1 MKVTDE
7 AILGALLASGSNRA
21 AAKALGVSEK
31 TIRSRLQKADF
42 RERYEDLKNGMVE
55 AVADEIAANLSGAV
69 QTIVE
74 VMTNPDN
81 NASVRSQAAGE
92 LLRTALKYFEAGKF
106 ERRITAL
113 EAAQHQPITER
124 WNNEAGT

>member
-7 AILGALLASGSNRA
+7 AILGALLATGSNRA

-55 AVADEIAANLSGAV
+55 AVADEIACNLSTAV

-74 VMTNPDN
+74 IMTNPEN

-92 LLRTALKYFEAGKF
+92 LLRTALRYFEAGKF

-113 EAAQHQPITER
+113 EAAQNQPITENWR
-124 WNNEAGT
+124 DTRR

>member
-7 AILGALLASGSNRA
+7 AILGALLATGSNRA

-74 VMTNPDN
+74 VMTNPEN

>member
-7 AILGALLASGSNRA
+7 AILGALLATGSNRA
-21 AAKALGVSEK
+21 AAKALGVTEK
-31 TIRSRLQKADF
+31 TIRNRLQKADF

-74 VMTNPDN
+74 VMTNPEN

>member
-74 VMTNPDN
+74 VMTNPEN

>member
-7 AILGALLASGSNRA
+7 AILGALLATGSNRA

-31 TIRSRLQKADF
+31 TIRSRLQKPDF
-42 RERYEDLKNGMVE
+42 RARYEDLKNGMVE

-74 VMTNPDN
+74 VMKDPNN

-92 LLRTALKYFEAGKF
+92 LLRTALRYFEAGKF

-113 EAAQHQPITER
+113 EATQNQPITER
-124 WNNEAGT
+124 WNK

>member
-7 AILGALLASGSNRA
+7 AILGALLATGSNRA

-31 TIRSRLQKADF
+31 TIRSRLQKPDF

-74 VMTNPDN
+74 VMKDPNN

-92 LLRTALKYFEAGKF
+92 LLRTALRYFEAGKF

-113 EAAQHQPITER
+113 EASQHQPITER
-124 WNNEAGT
+124 WNK

>member
-7 AILGALLASGSNRA
+7 AILGALLATGSNRA

-31 TIRSRLQKADF
+31 TIRSRLQKPDF
-42 RERYEDLKNGMVE
+42 RARYEDLKNGMVE

-74 VMTNPDN
+74 VMKDPNN
-81 NASVRSQAAGE
+81 NASVRFQAAGE
-92 LLRTALKYFEAGKF
+92 LLRTALRYFEAGKF

-113 EAAQHQPITER
+113 EATQNQPITER
-124 WNNEAGT
+124 WNK

>member
-7 AILGALLASGSNRA
+7 AILGALLATGSNRA

-31 TIRSRLQKADF
+31 TIRSRLQKPDF

-74 VMTNPDN
+74 VMKDPNN

-92 LLRTALKYFEAGKF
+92 LLRTALRYFEAGKF

-113 EAAQHQPITER
+113 EATQNQPITER
-124 WNNEAGT
+124 WNK

>member
-31 TIRSRLQKADF
+31 TIRSRLQKPDF

-55 AVADEIAANLSGAV
+55 AVGDQIAANLSGAV

-74 VMTNPDN
+74 VMTNPEN
-81 NASVRSQAAGE
+81 NPAVRSQAAGE
-92 LLRTALKYFEAGKF
+92 LLRTALRYFEAGKF
-106 ERRITAL
+106 ERRLTAL
-113 EAAQHQPITER
+113 EAAQSQPITENWR
-124 WNNEAGT
+124 DTRK

>member
-7 AILGALLASGSNRA
+7 AILGALLATGSNRA
-21 AAKALGVSEK
+21 AAKALGVTEK
-31 TIRSRLQKADF
+31 TIRNRLQKADF

-74 VMTNPDN
+74 VMNNPDN

-92 LLRTALKYFEAGKF
+92 LLRTALRYFEAGKF

-113 EAAQHQPITER
+113 EASQHQPITER
-124 WNNEAGT
+124 WNK

>member
-7 AILGALLASGSNRA
+7 AILGALLATGSNRA

-74 VMTNPDN
+74 VMTNPEN

-92 LLRTALKYFEAGKF
+92 LLRTALRYFEAGKF

-113 EAAQHQPITER
+113 EAAQHQPITENWR
-124 WNNEAGT
+124 DTRK

>member
-7 AILGALLASGSNRA
+7 AILGALLATGSNRA

-31 TIRSRLQKADF
+31 TIRNRLQKADF

-74 VMTNPDN
+74 VMKDPNN

-92 LLRTALKYFEAGKF
+92 LLRTALRYFEAGKF

-113 EAAQHQPITER
+113 EATQNQPITER
-124 WNNEAGT
+124 WNK

>member
-74 VMTNPDN
+74 VMTTPEN

-92 LLRTALKYFEAGKF
+92 LLRPALRYFEAGKF

-113 EAAQHQPITER
+113 EATQNQPITER
-124 WNNEAGT
+124 WNK

>member
-1 MKVTDE
+1 
-7 AILGALLASGSNRA
+7 
-21 AAKALGVSEK
+21 
-31 TIRSRLQKADF
+31 
-42 RERYEDLKNGMVE
+42 MVE

-74 VMTNPDN
+74 VMTNPEN

>member
-7 AILGALLASGSNRA
+7 AILGALLATGSNRA

-31 TIRSRLQKADF
+31 TIRSRLQKPDF

-55 AVADEIAANLSGAV
+55 AVGDQIAANLSGAV

-74 VMTNPDN
+74 VMTNPEN
-81 NASVRSQAAGE
+81 NPAVRSQAAGE
-92 LLRTALKYFEAGKF
+92 LLRTALRYFEAGKF

-113 EAAQHQPITER
+113 EATQNQPITER
-124 WNNEAGT
+124 WNK

>member
-7 AILGALLASGSNRA
+7 AILGALLATGSNRA

-31 TIRSRLQKADF
+31 TIRSRLQKPDF

-74 VMTNPDN
+74 VMNNPDN

-92 LLRTALKYFEAGKF
+92 LLRTALRYFEAGKF

-113 EAAQHQPITER
+113 EATQNQPITER
-124 WNNEAGT
+124 WNK

>member
-7 AILGALLASGSNRA
+7 AILGALLATGSNRA
-21 AAKALGVSEK
+21 AAKALGVTEK
-31 TIRSRLQKADF
+31 TIRNRLQKADF

-74 VMTNPDN
+74 VMTNPEN

-113 EAAQHQPITER
+113 EASQHQPITER
-124 WNNEAGT
+124 WNK